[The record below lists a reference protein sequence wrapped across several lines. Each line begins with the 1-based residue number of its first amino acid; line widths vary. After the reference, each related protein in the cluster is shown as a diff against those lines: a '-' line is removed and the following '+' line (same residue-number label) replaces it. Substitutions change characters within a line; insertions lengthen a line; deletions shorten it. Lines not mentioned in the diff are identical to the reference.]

1 MNTLI
6 RGICLVGLLPWLAGC
21 GATEVVVGEAAGVAR
36 VVAGV
41 LGETHAIS
49 FPDTAPPA
57 RATAFPIG
65 SPTGVVGRED
75 GGFVFADG
83 YRRRIGAVSPD
94 GELTWPVG
102 RGACGAVGTPG
113 TDPRSLCLVYPTD
126 VAAAPDGALLIADL
140 GGHRVYRF
148 DPAADRVS
156 VVLGTGTA
164 GLADDGAVAAESPT
178 ARPAAVA
185 IGPDNALYVVEAG
198 NHRVVRIGADGKVG
212 TFAGRGTAGDAGD
225 GGPAP
230 EAALRGP
237 EGLAWSGDTAFVS
250 DAGNHRIRRVVG
262 DTIWAFAGL
271 GAEGFAGDRGPAAA
285 ALFRKPG
292 ALAVGGTLLFVA
304 DRGNYRVRLIR
315 LGPDSIDT
323 FAGTGA
329 AVPGPDLFEAGRT
342 AIAGPAGV
350 AAAGRAV
357 FVSDSGGYVVRRII
371 R

>member
-1 MNTLI
+1 MNVRI
-6 RGICLVGLLPWLAGC
+6 RGLWLAGLLPWLAGC
-21 GATEVVVGEAAGVAR
+21 GATEVVVGESPGVAR

-41 LGETHAIS
+41 VGETHTIS
-49 FPDTAPPA
+49 FPDTAPPT

-65 SPTGVVGRED
+65 SPTGIVGRED
-75 GGFVFADG
+75 GGFLFADG

-102 RGACGAVGTPG
+102 RGVCGAAGPSG
-113 TDPRSLCLVYPTD
+113 TDPGLLCLGFPVG
-126 VAAAPDGALLIADL
+126 VAVAEDGTVVIADL
-140 GGHRVYRF
+140 GGDRVYRF
-148 DPAADRVS
+148 DPVANHVE

-164 GLADDGAVAAESPT
+164 GLAVDGAMAATSPT
-178 ARPAAVA
+178 DRPAAVA
-185 IGPDNALYVVEAG
+185 VGPGGAVYVAEMG
-198 NHRVVRIGADGKVG
+198 NHRVVRIDANG
-212 TFAGRGTAGDAGD
+212 TVETLAGRGSAGDAGD
-225 GGPAP
+225 GGPAR

-237 EGLAWSGDTAFVS
+237 AGLAWSGDTLFVS
-250 DAGNHRIRRVVG
+250 DAGNNRIRRVVR

-271 GAEGFAGDRGPAAA
+271 GAKGFAGDRGPAAA
-285 ALFRKPG
+285 ALFHRPG

-304 DRGNYRVRLIR
+304 DRGNNRVRLIR

-323 FAGTGA
+323 FAGTGD
-329 AVPGPDLFEAGRT
+329 AVAGPDLLEAGRT